1 MHEMEHLKS
10 LVIQDP
16 VLKILANQAT
26 RLQKRAYLVGGY
38 VRDSLLGL
46 TPKDADLMFE
56 GEGLSETLGGFIAE
70 KFGSTLVRF
79 EKHMV
84 VYRITVLDHQ
94 YDLADLHDQ
103 TMADDQLRRDFTI
116 NSLAV
121 EIGSLVQ
128 NPSPCEESLLDAS
141 TGMRDLHDQIIR
153 INSESVLNDDPLRIV
168 RMFRFK
174 TQLGFEID
182 PQSLE
187 MASKYVNQLH
197 RISGERVRDEL
208 FQILNRPKS
217 SETLLQMDS
226 IGILSKLFPNI
237 DEMRGVS
244 QNEYHHL
251 DVFDHTMD
259 SIRQIEDVIRFDLP
273 SFQPFRAE
281 LLEHIHSEIVP
292 GRKFSALMKLALLF
306 HDIAKPRTRG
316 VRDDGKVTFINH
328 NKLGVDMIEP
338 DLEYLHLSRKER
350 TYINM
355 MVEGHLRPGFLNPAS
370 PTLSRAIFRYFD
382 QYGDWGVD
390 LVVMSVADRLAAQ
403 GEKVDDD
410 VNERHDKAATILLD
424 AYYNRNKIL
433 VRPPDLIDGD
443 DLMAELKLKPG
454 REIGILLRIVKEA
467 QAAGEVNT
475 KAEAIACARSF
486 FDLNAL

>member
-1 MHEMEHLKS
+1 MEHLKS
-10 LVIQDP
+10 LIIQDP
-16 VLKILANQAT
+16 VLKILSNQAA

-38 VRDSLLGL
+38 VRDLLLGL
-46 TPKDADLMFE
+46 TPRDADLMFE
-56 GEGLSETLGGFIAE
+56 GEGLSETLGNFIAE

-84 VYRITVLDHQ
+84 VYRITVQDRQ
-94 YDLADLHDQ
+94 YDIADLHDQ
-103 TMADDQLRRDFTI
+103 NMTDDQLRRDFTI

-128 NPSPCEESLLDAS
+128 NPNPGEESILDAS
-141 TGMRDLHDQIIR
+141 TGMIDLHDRIIR
-153 INSESVLNDDPLRIV
+153 INSESVLKDDPLRIV

-187 MASKYVNQLH
+187 MSSKYVDQLH
-197 RISGERVRDEL
+197 KISGERVRDEL

-217 SETLLQMDS
+217 AETLLQMDS
-226 IGILSKLFPNI
+226 IGVLSQLFPTI
-237 DEMRGVS
+237 DEMRGIS

-259 SIRQIEDVIRFDLP
+259 SIRQLEGVILFDQP
-273 SFQPFRAE
+273 AFQPFREE

-338 DLEYLHLSRKER
+338 DLEYLRLSRKER
-350 TYINM
+350 MYIDM

-382 QYGDWGVD
+382 QYDDWGVD

-410 VNERHDKAATILLD
+410 VNERHDKAAVILLD

-433 VRPPDLIDGD
+433 VRPPDLINGD
-443 DLMAELKLKPG
+443 DLMAELNLPPG

-475 KAEAIACARSF
+475 KEDAISYARSF
-486 FDLNAL
+486 FEMNSL

>member
-1 MHEMEHLKS
+1 MEHLKS
-10 LVIQDP
+10 LIIQDP

-56 GEGLSETLGGFIAE
+56 GEGLSETLGNFIAE

-84 VYRITVLDHQ
+84 VYRITVQDRQ
-94 YDLADLHDQ
+94 YDIADLHDQ
-103 TMADDQLRRDFTI
+103 TMTDDQLRRDFTI

-128 NPSPCEESLLDAS
+128 NPNPGGESLLDAS
-141 TGMRDLHDQIIR
+141 TGMLDLRDRIIR

-174 TQLGFEID
+174 TQLGFDID
-182 PQSLE
+182 SQSLE

-197 RISGERVRDEL
+197 KISGERVRDEL
-208 FQILNRPKS
+208 FQILNRPRS
-217 SETLLQMDS
+217 AETLLQMDS
-226 IGILSKLFPNI
+226 IGVLSKLFPTI
-237 DEMRGVS
+237 DEMRGVT

-259 SIRQIEDVIRFDLP
+259 SIRQIEDVILFDLP
-273 SFQPFRAE
+273 VFQQYREE

-306 HDIAKPRTRG
+306 HDIAKPRTRE
-316 VRDDGKVTFINH
+316 VRNDGKVTFINH
-328 NKLGVDMIEP
+328 NKRAVDMIDP
-338 DLEYLHLSRKER
+338 DLEYLRLSRKER
-350 TYINM
+350 MYINM
-355 MVEGHLRPGFLNPAS
+355 MVEGHLRPGFLNPDS

-382 QYGDWGVD
+382 QYDDWGVD

-410 VNERHDKAATILLD
+410 LNERHDKTTAILLD
-424 AYYNRNKIL
+424 AYYNRNKVL
-433 VRPPDLIDGD
+433 VRPPDLINGD
-443 DLMAELKLKPG
+443 DLMVELNLPPG

-475 KAEAIACARSF
+475 KEDAISYARSF
-486 FDLNAL
+486 FEVNSQ

>member
-1 MHEMEHLKS
+1 MEHLKS
-10 LVIQDP
+10 LIIQDP
-16 VLKILANQAT
+16 VLKILANQVT
-26 RLQKRAYLVGGY
+26 RIHKRAYLVGGY

-56 GEGLSETLGGFIAE
+56 GDGLSETLGKLIAE

-94 YDLADLHDQ
+94 YDLADLHSQ
-103 TMADDQLRRDFTI
+103 TMTADQLRRDFTI

-128 NPSPCEESLLDAS
+128 NPSPGEDSILDAS
-141 TGMRDLHDQIIR
+141 TGMIDLHDRIIR
-153 INSESVLNDDPLRIV
+153 INSESVLSDDPLRIV

-187 MASKYVNQLH
+187 MSSRYVDQLH

-208 FQILNRPKS
+208 FQILNRS
-217 SETLLQMDS
+217 QSAETLLHMDS
-226 IGILSKLFPNI
+226 IGVLSKLFPTI
-237 DEMRGVS
+237 DEMRGVT

-259 SIRQIEDVIRFDLP
+259 SIRQIEDVILFDLP
-273 SFQPFRAE
+273 VFQPFRE
-281 LLEHIHSEIVP
+281 DLLEHIHSEIVP
-292 GRKFSALMKLALLF
+292 GRNFSALMKLALLF
-306 HDIAKPRTRG
+306 HDIAKPRTRA

-338 DLEYLHLSRKER
+338 DLEHLRLSRKER
-350 TYINM
+350 MYINM
-355 MVEGHLRPGFLNPAS
+355 MVEGHLRPGFLNPDS

-403 GEKVDDD
+403 GEKVDDG
-410 VNERHDKAATILLD
+410 VNERHDKVTAILLD

-433 VRPPDLIDGD
+433 VRPPDLINGD
-443 DLMAELKLKPG
+443 DLIAELNLPPG

-475 KAEAIACARSF
+475 KEEAIACARSC
-486 FDLNAL
+486 FDLNSL